1 MADKVELPRKSY
13 LTEFWVGVFS
23 IAGCVCLA
31 YLCFNIAGIKLNNS
45 NSYEV
50 LAKFSNVAGL
60 KSGAPVEIA
69 GVKIGS
75 VKDISLD
82 EVEALV
88 RLNIHKGNS
97 IREDDIAQIRTKGII
112 GDKYIKISPGG
123 AEETLTDGSYLIDT
137 ESAMEIEEL
146 VGKFVHSIDKDE

>member
-1 MADKVELPRKSY
+1 M
-13 LTEFWVGVFS
+13 
-23 IAGCVCLA
+23 
-31 YLCFNIAGIKLNNS
+31 
-45 NSYEV
+45 
-50 LAKFSNVAGL
+50 
-60 KSGAPVEIA
+60 
-69 GVKIGS
+69 
-75 VKDISLD
+75 
-82 EVEALV
+82 